1 MRPARSWTSRSCAI
15 AAGIPRSSATYG
27 ARPQRRRS
35 AFHSQAEP
43 PGGGPAC
50 PGPRGSRADRRTFP
64 VPAWCGV
71 STTAVPDTATDSQ
84 RPARRETRPTRV
96 VTAPRH
102 WRKRR
107 RRANAEAVTRAWSE
121 ALEEGEQAVWGPVAS
136 RSCVGRGGAG
146 ERPFLQGEVG
156 VEVDLGRVDVFVA
169 EPEGDDRGVDAGVQE
184 PNRRRVA

>member
-64 VPAWCGV
+64 VPAWCSV

-84 RPARRETRPTRV
+84 R
-96 VTAPRH
+96 
-102 WRKRR
+102 RR